1 MAEILIHIKQLLIPL
16 ILSNIAHMLVV
27 KMNLFKGLNI
37 PIWEHG
43 FGKNKTWRG
52 ILALMILNAFFEII
66 CANIFRIEMEYPAL
80 LGAILGLTYV
90 ISELPNS
97 FLKRRLG
104 IAPGSGGG
112 NSKYKYLFYV
122 IDKSDSAIG
131 VTIVYILIRSLS
143 LKIGVMIFLVNS
155 LAHTIVALILVQLKI
170 KSSF

>member
-1 MAEILIHIKQLLIPL
+1 MTDVLVHIEQLLIPL

-27 KMNLFKGLNI
+27 KKDLLKGLNI
-37 PIWEHG
+37 PIWEKG

-52 ILALMILNAFFEII
+52 IIALMILNALFEII
-66 CANIFRIEMEYPAL
+66 CGNVFNIEMEHPAL
-80 LGAILGLTYV
+80 LGAIMGLTYV
-90 ISELPNS
+90 VSELPNS
-97 FLKRRLG
+97 FVKRKLG

-131 VTIVYILIRSLS
+131 VTIVYVLIRSLTV
-143 LKIGVMIFLVNS
+143 KIGVILFLVNS

>member
-1 MAEILIHIKQLLIPL
+1 MTDVLVHFEQLLIPL
-16 ILSNIAHMLVV
+16 IMSNIVHMLVV
-27 KMNLFKGLNI
+27 KKDLFKGLNI
-37 PIWEHG
+37 PIWEKG

-52 ILALMILNAFFEII
+52 IIALMILNAFFEIV
-66 CANIFRIEMEYPAL
+66 CVNIFGIEIEYPAL
-80 LGAILGLTYV
+80 LGAILGLTYA

-97 FLKRRLG
+97 FVKRKLG

-131 VTIVYILIRSLS
+131 VTIVYVLIRSLT
-143 LKIGVMIFLVNS
+143 LKIGVILFVVNS
-155 LAHTIVALILVQLKI
+155 LAHTIVAIILVQLKI